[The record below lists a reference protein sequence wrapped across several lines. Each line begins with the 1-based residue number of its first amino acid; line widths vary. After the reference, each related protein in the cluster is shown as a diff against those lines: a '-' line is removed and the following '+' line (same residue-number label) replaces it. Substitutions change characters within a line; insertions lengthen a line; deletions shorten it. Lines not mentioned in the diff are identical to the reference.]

1 MKSNYDDQDLH
12 SSSITVY
19 GSQFILSSELE
30 RILNSQTRLVSINI
44 CWSTNGDRPIA
55 ENFIQSKP
63 TGMPKS
69 LNAVFFE
76 VTIESSAENLIPCNQ
91 KVLKIGNLYYYQ
103 NGNELLFAPE
113 TTLETTDYS
122 ASIDSTNNK
131 KWNIV
136 MKHTHEI
143 KLMIEIG
150 DIWYYWKE
158 NMFLETSEASF
169 GWLMIQMGQFDQADK
184 YYSLLITHLE
194 SIPIHVMTTE

>member
-1 MKSNYDDQDLH
+1 
-12 SSSITVY
+12 
-19 GSQFILSSELE
+19 
-30 RILNSQTRLVSINI
+30 
-44 CWSTNGDRPIA
+44 
-55 ENFIQSKP
+55 
-63 TGMPKS
+63 MPKS

-76 VTIESSAENLIPCNQ
+76 VTIESSAENLIPRNQ
-91 KVLKIGNLYYYQ
+91 KALKIGNLYYYQ
-103 NGNELLFAPE
+103 NGNELLLAPE
-113 TTLETTDYS
+113 TTLEITDYS
-122 ASIDSTNNK
+122 VSVDSTNNK

-158 NMFLETSEASF
+158 NMFLETSQASF

-194 SIPIHVMTTE
+194 SIPIH